1 MDQAAED
8 NEPAKSHCSSH
19 NALNTP
25 LFANI
30 AHILHQ
36 TTKHSTFCHKS
47 GGRPQ
52 LAVDG
57 RHRFEALEQ
66 NHKITLEITGCWISC
81 LILWSWGRGKT
92 ILERGAELAGWLLQ
106 SENNFFRNIRI
117 ELIKEKEEKWLGGWP
132 LSEIS
137 HKWDYCCKSWPPGGK
152 IAAKFDARHY

>member
-30 AHILHQ
+30 AHIALN
-36 TTKHSTFCHKS
+36 THKS

-52 LAVDG
+52 LADDG
-57 RHRFEALEQ
+57 RHRFEALGQ

-81 LILWSWGRGKT
+81 LILWSWGRGKNHPR
-92 ILERGAELAGWLLQ
+92 EGSR
-106 SENNFFRNIRI
+106 
-117 ELIKEKEEKWLGGWP
+117 
-132 LSEIS
+132 
-137 HKWDYCCKSWPPGGK
+137 
-152 IAAKFDARHY
+152 ARWVVVAV